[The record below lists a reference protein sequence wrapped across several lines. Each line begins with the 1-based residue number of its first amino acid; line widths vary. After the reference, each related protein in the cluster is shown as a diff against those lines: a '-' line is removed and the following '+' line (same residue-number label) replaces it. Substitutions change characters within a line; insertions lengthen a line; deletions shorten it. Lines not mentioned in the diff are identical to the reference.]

1 MPDLPELPRLTIDTW
16 IAVGSIAV
24 GLLLCFRGFAAM
36 RWILAL
42 VGAFAGWQVG
52 GWVATFIQVDPDF
65 DTALRWGAVVF
76 SVVLF
81 GSLAYAFF
89 VTGVLVAVGW
99 LGYAVGDLV
108 AARFGWTGWLA
119 IAFPVAI
126 AIGLVV
132 LAFVTKLPRLLLVL
146 VTGVTG
152 AAAVTAGVLAL
163 VESINLIGLD
173 LSTAPGLLGYGLLW
187 NLGFLVLA
195 AAGVFV
201 QLRTGKQRNLQAI
214 YS

>member
-1 MPDLPELPRLTIDTW
+1 MPDLPELPRLTIETW

-36 RWILAL
+36 RWILAM
-42 VGAFAGWQVG
+42 VGGFAGWQLG
-52 GWVATFIQVDPDF
+52 GWAATFIQVDPDF

-76 SVVLF
+76 SVVLL

-99 LGYAVGDLV
+99 LGFSVGELLT
-108 AARFGWTGWLA
+108 ARLGWTGWLTVVLP
-119 IAFPVAI
+119 IAI
-126 AIGLVV
+126 AIGLIA
-132 LAFVTKLPRLLLVL
+132 LAFVTKLQKLALVL
-146 VTGVTG
+146 VTGVVGG
-152 AAAVTAGVLAL
+152 AAVVAGILAL
-163 VESINLIGLD
+163 VESISLLGLD
-173 LSTAPGLLGYGLLW
+173 LATAPALLGHGLLW

-195 AAGVFV
+195 AAGIFV
-201 QLRTGKQRNLQAI
+201 QLRTGKHRNLQGI

>member
-1 MPDLPELPRLTIDTW
+1 MPELPELPRLTIETW
-16 IAVGSIAV
+16 IAVGAIAV

-36 RWILAL
+36 RWILAM
-42 VGAFAGWQVG
+42 VGGFAGWQLG
-52 GWVATFIQVDPDF
+52 SWAATFIQVDPDF

-76 SVVLF
+76 SVILF

-99 LGYAVGDLV
+99 LGYSVGGLV
-108 AARFGWTGWLA
+108 VERLGWTGWLA
-119 IAFPVAI
+119 IIIPVVV

-146 VTGVTG
+146 ITGIVG

-173 LSTAPGLLGYGLLW
+173 LSTAPGLLGYGLVW

-201 QLRTGKQRNLQAI
+201 QLRTGKQSNLQAI